1 MSKERGF
8 WGSRLG
14 FVLAAAGSAIGLGAV
29 WKFPYMVGAGGGGAF
44 LFIYLAAVLGI
55 GLVMMLA
62 ELAIGRATHSDAVGA
77 FRALGGTGW
86 SFWGYSS
93 LLTGFIILSFYCVVG
108 GWTVGY
114 LLKALTGS
122 LLNPSDAAGFKAQFF
137 SFIGDPAYSLIFF
150 ALFMCLTVGIILG
163 GVKQGIERMS
173 KVLMPLLFILMLAM
187 IIRSVSLP
195 GAMAGIEFFL
205 IPDLSKITP
214 TVCVDALGFACF
226 SLSLGF
232 GAMLTYG
239 SYMHNRENITR
250 SALWVIALQTMC
262 VLMAGFMVLPAVFAF
277 GMEPGAGPGL
287 TYITLPAVFKAMPGG
302 GIFAVLFFLL
312 LLVAALTSS
321 VSILEPIVAYFID
334 QYDIRRN
341 VACWAVAA
349 ASFVAGIPASWS
361 FGGADLGTLFGLTP
375 FDFMDY
381 ITLNIMMP
389 INALAACLLMGWG
402 VNHRFIQELLR
413 RDASIG
419 DAHLPDK
426 NARPAWVRYVNF
438 TCKYIAPIGIT
449 AILLGSL
456 MQ

>member
-1 MSKERGF
+1 MSKERGL

-44 LFIYLAAVLGI
+44 LLIYLAAVLGI

-62 ELAIGRATHSDAVGA
+62 ELAAGRSTHTDAVGA
-77 FRALGGTGW
+77 FRTLGGKPW
-86 SFWGYSS
+86 IFWGYSS
-93 LLTGFIILSFYCVVG
+93 LITGFIILSFYCVVG

-114 LLKALTGS
+114 LLKSLTGS
-122 LLNPSDAAGFKAQFF
+122 LLNAADDADGFKNLFF
-137 SFIGDPAYSLIFF
+137 SFIGDPVYSLIFF
-150 ALFMCLTVGIILG
+150 AAFMGLTVGIILG
-163 GVKQGIERMS
+163 GVKQGIERVS

-187 IIRSVSLP
+187 IIRSVTLP

-205 IPDLSKITP
+205 VPDLDKITP
-214 TVCVDALGFACF
+214 RVCIDALGFACF

-239 SYMHNRENITR
+239 SYMHKNEDMVK
-250 SALWVIALQTMC
+250 SALWVIVLQTAC

-302 GIFAVLFFLL
+302 SVFAVLFFML

-321 VSILEPIVAYFID
+321 VSIIEPIVAYFID
-334 QYDIRRN
+334 QYQVRRGL
-341 VACWAVAA
+341 ACWGVAT
-349 ASFVAGIPASWS
+349 ASFVAGIPATWS
-361 FGGADLGTLFGLTP
+361 FGGADMGTLFGLTP

-389 INALAACLLMGWG
+389 LNVLAACLLMGWF
-402 VNHRFIQELLR
+402 VNHRFLRELLR
-413 RDASIG
+413 RHAVVQEG
-419 DAHLPDK
+419 GAL
-426 NARPAWVRYVNF
+426 PAWVKYVNF
-438 TCKYIAPIGIT
+438 SCRYIAPVGIT

-456 MQ
+456 LQ